1 MPTKA
6 STTSKQGAPIPRG
19 VGRPRS
25 QATRSQIL
33 STTIRLLETQSVQT
47 ITIEA
52 IAREAGVGK
61 ATIYRWWASKA
72 LVVIDA
78 FMDHYVVKTPMDR
91 DLPPGDAIAQ
101 HIRSIVHEYSGWSG
115 RLVAQ
120 ILAEGQS
127 DPDVLRE
134 FRQRFHYGRRAV
146 VREMLEAWRQSAGI
160 PTPPNIEL
168 LGDFLYAPIYMRL
181 MFGHAPLDENFA
193 NEHIAYVFSLLG
205 VKPPSPPTKPAAK
218 AARRVHGAASP
229 ALS

>member
-6 STTSKQGAPIPRG
+6 STTAKPAAPIPRG

-33 STTIRLLETQSVQT
+33 STTIRLLKKQSVQT

-61 ATIYRWWASKA
+61 ATIYRWWNSKA

-78 FMDHYVVKTPMDR
+78 FMDQYVTKTPMDR

-101 HIRSIVHEYSGWSG
+101 HIMSIVHEYSGWSG

-120 ILAEGQS
+120 IIAEGQS

-134 FRQRFHYGRRAV
+134 FRHRFHYGRRAV
-146 VREMLEAWRQSAGI
+146 VREMLEAWRQSASI
-160 PTPPNIEL
+160 PAPPNIEL
-168 LGDFLYAPIYMRL
+168 LGDLLYAPIYMRL
-181 MFGHAPLDENFA
+181 LLGHAPLDEDFA
-193 NEHIAYVFSLLG
+193 HEHITYIFSLLG
-205 VKPPSPPTKPAAK
+205 VKMTLPKKPAAK
-218 AARRVHGAASP
+218 TASRTARTAVSAP
-229 ALS
+229 A